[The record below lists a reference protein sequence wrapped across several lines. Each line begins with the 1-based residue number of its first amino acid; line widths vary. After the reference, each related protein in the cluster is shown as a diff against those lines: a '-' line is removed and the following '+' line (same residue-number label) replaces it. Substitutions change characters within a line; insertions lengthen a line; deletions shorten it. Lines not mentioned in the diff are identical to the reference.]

1 MNIIIVIIAGILV
14 SLIITFTKRISGDET
29 GFSKEDERQKR
40 ILKDATLTSWQF
52 IILYA
57 FFRLMNIIP
66 YFNELVNPSKIQS
79 NVFLGNGGDIFLI
92 CLVGYVI
99 GASVSYFR
107 HS

>member
-1 MNIIIVIIAGILV
+1 MFSNEKHVFGMPFF
-14 SLIITFTKRISGDET
+14 LIKLSSYKI
-29 GFSKEDERQKR
+29 

-92 CLVGYVI
+92 CLVGYVV

>member
-29 GFSKEDERQKR
+29 GFSKEDERQKI

-79 NVFLGNGGDIFLI
+79 NVFFGNGGDILLI
-92 CLVGYVI
+92 CLVGYVV